1 MVVPPTA
8 FFAYASDSQHR
19 ADTIDAAIKA
29 INERSPIKVTSWR
42 QINTGGKIVIQAIL
56 NRIRKSE
63 IFMCDI
69 TGLNSNVLFELG
81 YAIGLRKRVWLTL
94 DVTKKNSQ
102 PLVNSL
108 NIVSG
113 IGYRTYTNHGNIVDQ
128 FRSDFA
134 YHDQDAHV
142 LYEYD
147 SWIDQVLNS
156 TAATD
161 LFYIPSSV
169 ASEAVTKLIEYF
181 RSLKQ
186 QYRRKI
192 VIRDKLEDSYDP
204 LHGYLRNILEANA
217 VIAHLDDTDSK
228 GARENNARCSLI
240 AGMAYGFNR
249 KILFVAPAP
258 FETPFDYRNLLV
270 AYEGVRGCKNSVQR
284 WLSDLLMTRADVPA
298 AEADPELT
306 MLALHIGETVAEN
319 EEIDLQNYFVPTAAY
334 AAGTRSLVGV
344 FVGRKGTGKTA
355 NLYQLRDHFSQEKR
369 NVVVTIKPVSFRIAA
384 FGRLIE
390 EFFAQP
396 DLASDFVERTWRAII
411 YAEVAIPLSRLIDEE
426 TRFRKM
432 TPAETAVK
440 QHMEKYRSFVESD
453 FAGRIDYIRSLVS
466 EVVGRGDE
474 PKKAL
479 HKIAEDLTRPLYS
492 AYQSMFTR
500 YQQVVILV
508 DNLDKA
514 WSIGGQD
521 RSVQTRLILGLLEFQ
536 NTITRELS
544 LNEGTIRILVFL
556 REDIFVR
563 VIKDS
568 YEPDK
573 VRLVLQQIVWRD
585 AEQLAEILEKR
596 FVACSPNTAGGS
608 VWDELFCRQVSGVDT
623 KEYLLSHVMPRPRD
637 LIHVVRTA
645 IDNCIGRSHSRIES
659 DDILDALRDY
669 YQFLLDNM
677 ITEYGAY
684 QATLRELIQSF
695 SGCDQMHNMFQLWRI
710 VRHQVGSRREFFEA
724 IKFLFRVSFLG
735 VKTQHYVEF
744 AYTNDDADRLLPVVQ
759 RGLKWTDFGRTRFV
773 IHAAFRSGLELKNM
787 VQRESDRTGTGP

>member
-1 MVVPPTA
+1 
-8 FFAYASDSQHR
+8 
-19 ADTIDAAIKA
+19 
-29 INERSPIKVTSWR
+29 
-42 QINTGGKIVIQAIL
+42 
-56 NRIRKSE
+56 
-63 IFMCDI
+63 MCDI

-94 DVTKKNSQ
+94 DVTKQNSQ
-102 PLVNSL
+102 PLVKSL

-142 LYEYD
+142 LSEYD
-147 SWIDQVLNS
+147 SWIDQVLSS
-156 TAATD
+156 TPSTD

-169 ASEAVTKLIEYF
+169 ESTAVNKLIEYF
-181 RSLKQ
+181 TSLKQ

-204 LHGYLRNILEANA
+204 LHGYLRDTLEANA
-217 VIAHLDDTDSK
+217 VIAHLDDTDSE
-228 GARENNARCSLI
+228 GARTNNARCSFV
-240 AGMAYGFNR
+240 AGIAYGFNR
-249 KILFVAPAP
+249 KLLFVAPAP
-258 FETPFDYRNLLV
+258 FEAPFDYRDLLV
-270 AYEGVRGCKNSVQR
+270 AYKGVRDCKKSVQR
-284 WLSDLLMTRADVPA
+284 WLSELLMTRIDVPA
-298 AEADPELT
+298 AETDPELT
-306 MLALHIGETVAEN
+306 MLAFHIGETIAEN

-344 FVGRKGTGKTA
+344 FIGRKGTGKTA
-355 NLYQLRDHFSQEKR
+355 NLYRLRDHFSQEKR

-384 FGRLIE
+384 FGRLID

-411 YAEVAIPLSRLIDEE
+411 YAEVAIPLCRLIDEE
-426 TRFRKM
+426 TRFRKP
-432 TPAETAVK
+432 TSAEASVK
-440 QHMEKYRSFVESD
+440 QHVARYRDFVESD

-466 EVVGRGDE
+466 EVVERGDE

-479 HKIAEDLTRPLYS
+479 HEIAEELTRPLYS
-492 AYQSMFTR
+492 AYRSMFTR

-514 WSIGGQD
+514 WSIVGQD

-573 VRLVLQQIVWRD
+573 VRLVLQHIVWRD

-596 FVACSPNTAGGS
+596 FVACSPSLAGRS
-608 VWDELFCRQVSGVDT
+608 MWDELFCRQVAGVAT

-645 IDNCIGRSHSRIES
+645 IDNCIGRSHSRIEC

-669 YQFLLDNM
+669 YRFLLDNM
-677 ITEYGAY
+677 FAEYGAY
-684 QATLRELIQSF
+684 RATLRELIQSF
-695 SGCDQMHNMFQLWRI
+695 SGCEQIHNAFQLRRV
-710 VRHQVGSRREFFEA
+710 VRQQVGSRRGFVDA
-724 IKFLFRVSFLG
+724 VKFLVRVSFLG
-735 VKTQHYVEF
+735 VQTQHAVEF

-759 RGLKWTDFGRTRFV
+759 RGLRWTDLGRTRFV
-773 IHAAFRSGLELKNM
+773 IHAAFRSGLELKNNGHE
-787 VQRESDRTGTGP
+787 QPEKTGAARP